1 MPWTAYK
8 THNINYVTI
17 EKEVGKVQLLF
28 FFIQQQLQQFLL
40 Q

>member
-17 EKEVGKVQLLF
+17 EKEVGKVEPTEKVTLL
-28 FFIQQQLQQFLL
+28 LL
-40 Q
+40 MK